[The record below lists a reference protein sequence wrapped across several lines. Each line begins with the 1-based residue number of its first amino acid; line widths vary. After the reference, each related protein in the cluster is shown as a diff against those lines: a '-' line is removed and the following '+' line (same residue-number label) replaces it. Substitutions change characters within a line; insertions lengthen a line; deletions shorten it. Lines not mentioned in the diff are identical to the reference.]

1 MSQDTNFPLLNVFD
15 VEIDDG
21 VRRLIGFVD
30 PVRAGAEGIAT
41 RRIVGGFTPDP
52 SGTFDPN
59 AFAANPEFLAAVTD
73 YMNGEPSQSAEIV
86 AQALTVPSDWLYIL
100 DPRNDSPDD
109 TDPPTPDVVGCYAV
123 DEAGQI
129 VPNSFQYNR
138 EHRWFCPEGG
148 TSGLLND
155 RRFYDWL
162 NR

>member
-1 MSQDTNFPLLNVFD
+1 MGAAVVVTDNRRHFLAALRHGMR
-15 VEIDDG
+15 VE
-21 VRRLIGFVD
+21 
-30 PVRAGAEGIAT
+30 
-41 RRIVGGFTPDP
+41 TP
-52 SGTFDPN
+52 T
-59 AFAANPEFLAAVTD
+59 EFLAAFTD
-73 YMNGEPSQSAEIV
+73 FMNGEPCQSAEVV